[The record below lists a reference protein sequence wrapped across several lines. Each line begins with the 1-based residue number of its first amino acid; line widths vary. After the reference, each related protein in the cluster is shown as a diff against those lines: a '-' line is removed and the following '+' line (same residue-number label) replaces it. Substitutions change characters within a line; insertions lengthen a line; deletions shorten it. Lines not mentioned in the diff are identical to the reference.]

1 VRLPRVLRA
10 TDYRDLLVAET
21 VSALGDWMGTV
32 ALIAL
37 VFAITGSPT
46 AVGGMLTLR
55 LAPALVAGPVA
66 ARVVCRWN
74 PRRTMMAMNA
84 LRAVIVVLIPL
95 DFALWWVFF
104 WAFFLEMCGLI
115 FLPARDASILHLL
128 ADEDEGQDL
137 AVANGLLLGSSYG
150 TLPLGAGLFAA
161 VSALAAGPLAFLPR
175 GRFGLAFWLD
185 AVTFVV
191 GFALVARIV
200 SLRSIR
206 PMPAIPEGGR
216 SEIAFL
222 RALKLPLVRT
232 TLPPVLGVA
241 IGLGSLFSVGIDF
254 VRQTLRASDTQFG
267 VLIILFGVGAAGGM
281 AVLQVRRPR
290 QPLRVLRPG
299 VTVIGLVL
307 AGMALAPD
315 LVAAFGGAVLF
326 GAAASYSMV
335 SGMTGVQTSLTDDTD
350 RQLCFAALHVGMRL
364 ALVTGAIGA
373 GVAEAIVRGVHV
385 PGFGAL
391 GPPRIVLFCSG
402 VVVTAGAWVMRS
414 GLAAASRSAQTLTAA
429 PAQP

>member
-1 VRLPRVLRA
+1 MRLPRVLRA
-10 TDYRDLLVAET
+10 SDYRDLLVAET

-128 ADEDEGQDL
+128 EDDDQDL
-137 AVANGLLLGSSYG
+137 ATANGLLLGSSYG

-161 VSALAAGPLAFLPR
+161 VSALAAGPLAFVPR

-185 AVTFVV
+185 ALTFVV

-206 PMPAIPEGGR
+206 PVPPAAEGGR
-216 SEIAFL
+216 RQIAFL

-232 TLPPVLGVA
+232 TLPPILGVA

-254 VRQTLRASDTQFG
+254 VRQTLHASDTQFG
-267 VLIILFGVGAAGGM
+267 VLIILFGLGAAGGM
-281 AVLQVRRPR
+281 GALQVRRPR

-315 LVAAFGGAVLF
+315 LAAAFGGAVLF

-335 SGMTGVQTSLTDDTD
+335 SGMTGVQMSLTDDTD

-364 ALVTGAIGA
+364 ALVSGAIGA
-373 GVAEAIVRGVHV
+373 GVAEAVVRGVHV
-385 PGFGAL
+385 PGLGAL

-402 VVVTAGAWVMRS
+402 VVVTAGAWVMRG
-414 GLAAASRSAQTLTAA
+414 GLAAAARTVQPLTAA
-429 PAQP
+429 AAAQP